1 MKNHIA
7 TFLFVMMNIVRDK
20 YFTDKSRRGML
31 IIGREDGFKSQL
43 SYKMRKAQSDDC
55 AFPGGE

>member
-1 MKNHIA
+1 
-7 TFLFVMMNIVRDK
+7 MMNIVRDK

-43 SYKMRKAQSDDC
+43 SYKMRKAQSFDC
-55 AFPGGE
+55 AFSGGE